1 MPITYLDVPQG
12 LGLEDKRKLVE
23 GMGRLDGGLHSDN
36 PKRVEDQQKVYGC
49 RGHAY
54 GWHTHD

>member
-49 RGHAY
+49 RGHA
-54 GWHTHD
+54 